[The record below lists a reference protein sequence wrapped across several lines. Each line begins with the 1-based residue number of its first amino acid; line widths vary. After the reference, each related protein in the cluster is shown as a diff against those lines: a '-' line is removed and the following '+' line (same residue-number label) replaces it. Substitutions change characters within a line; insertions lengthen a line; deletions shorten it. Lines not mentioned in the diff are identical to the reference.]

1 MNGPNRKLPQ
11 QGMALVVSLLFLLIL
26 TVISVVAA
34 TNSRSALKMS
44 LNVQDALQ
52 SFQSAEAGVYAAL
65 ATAGSATDLFLGTS
79 TDDVFST
86 YTDEENPLR
95 FLDSGADSVT
105 TDVILTVDATACPRR
120 ADGSSVGLFDC
131 DYYRIESEHDV
142 EKRART
148 KVNVGVVK
156 TIIGKN
162 VR

>member
-1 MNGPNRKLPQ
+1 MKGPNRKQSQ

-44 LNVQDALQ
+44 LNAQDGLQ

-65 ATAGSATDLFLGTS
+65 ATAGTATDLFTGFS
-79 TDDVFST
+79 TEDVFADLSA
-86 YTDEENPLR
+86 EESPLG
-95 FLDSGADSVT
+95 LLESGTDSVT
-105 TDVILTVDATACPRR
+105 TDVFLTVDATACPRR
-120 ADGSSVGLFDC
+120 ANGSSVGLFDC
-131 DYYRIESEHDV
+131 DYYRIESEHEV
-142 EKRART
+142 ERRART
-148 KVNVGVVK
+148 KVNVGLVK

>member
-1 MNGPNRKLPQ
+1 MSAPNIQVRQ

-44 LNVQDALQ
+44 LNVQDGLE
-52 SFQSAEAGVYAAL
+52 SFQAAEAGVYAAL
-65 ATAGSATDLFLGTS
+65 ATAGTPTDLFLGFS
-79 TDDVFST
+79 TEDVFGDLS
-86 YTDEENPLR
+86 DEESPLG
-95 FLDSGADSVT
+95 LLGTGADSVT
-105 TDVILTVDATACPRR
+105 TDVLLTVDATACPRR
-120 ADGSSVGLFDC
+120 ENGSSVGLFDC

-142 EKRART
+142 AQRART
-148 KVNVGVVK
+148 RINVGVVK